1 MSHFDI
7 YDRSLVN
14 RMLIF
19 GASDVVIVKDLFVLY
34 LLWNWSDFEF
44 WRKLADAG
52 RMRKEWP
59 CRISDRI
66 APMLPTVLCLSCLLC
81 HNWSR

>member
-52 RMRKEWP
+52 RM
-59 CRISDRI
+59 
-66 APMLPTVLCLSCLLC
+66 
-81 HNWSR
+81 